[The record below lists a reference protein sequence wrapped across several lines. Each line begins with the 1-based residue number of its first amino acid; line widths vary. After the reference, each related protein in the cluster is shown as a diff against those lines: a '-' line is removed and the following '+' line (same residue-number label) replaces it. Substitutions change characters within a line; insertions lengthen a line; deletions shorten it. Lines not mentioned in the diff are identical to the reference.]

1 MNLNAV
7 LSKTAKGAEEIATR
21 KYKLAQRLR
30 TLLIVVNGKAPVSE
44 LVAKFESIGDVT
56 PMLEQLVA
64 DGFIAEAR
72 AAAPAAP
79 AGGDFPAARAQLAR
93 AMLDALGPDGDS
105 ITEKLEACQSAQE
118 LKNYIDTKRAM
129 LESAL
134 GRRGEKFWK
143 LSKDLLG

>member
-7 LSKTAKGAEEIATR
+7 LSKTAKGAEEIETR
-21 KYKLAQRLR
+21 KHKLAQRLR

-56 PMLEQLVA
+56 PLLEQLVA

-72 AAAPAAP
+72 AAAPA
-79 AGGDFPAARAQLAR
+79 GGNFPAARAQLAR

-105 ITEKLEACQSAQE
+105 ITEKIEACQSAQE
-118 LKNYIDTKRAM
+118 LKNYIDTKRAI
-129 LESAL
+129 LEAAL
-134 GRRGEKFWK
+134 GRRGDKFWK
-143 LSKDLLG
+143 LAKDLLG